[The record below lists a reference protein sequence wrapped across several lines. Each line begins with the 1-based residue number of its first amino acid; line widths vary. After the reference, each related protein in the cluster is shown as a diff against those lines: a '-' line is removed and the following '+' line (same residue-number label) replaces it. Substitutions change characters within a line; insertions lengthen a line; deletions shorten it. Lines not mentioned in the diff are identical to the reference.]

1 MLKRLL
7 ITLFMT
13 VFISCFAGNAY
24 ALDKTN
30 IHIAIDDSLAQ
41 YGHVNI
47 KTVSLGRTNRET
59 ATKMTGNAYFRQFLF
74 LNYSYT
80 DKVLVNATWYA
91 RGEQANPV
99 SNTSLI
105 ISESILREKSQ
116 NGGINLLFYP
126 DRIEIQ

>member
-13 VFISCFAGNAY
+13 VFISCFTGNAY

-41 YGHVNI
+41 YGQVNI

-59 ATKMTGNAYFRQFLF
+59 VTAVDGNAYFRHFLF
-74 LNYSYT
+74 LNYIYT
-80 DKVLVNATWYA
+80 DQVLVNASWYA

-99 SNTSLI
+99 MNTSLI
-105 ISESILREKSQ
+105 ISESTMRERSR

>member
-1 MLKRLL
+1 MLKRLV

-30 IHIAIDDSLAQ
+30 IHIAIDDSLVQ
-41 YGHVNI
+41 YDQINI
-47 KTVSLGRTNRET
+47 KTVSLGRTNR
-59 ATKMTGNAYFRQFLF
+59 ATMTTVGGNAYFKQFLF

-80 DKVLVNATWYA
+80 DKVFVNATWYA
-91 RGEQANPV
+91 CGEQVNPV
-99 SNTSLI
+99 SDTSLV
-105 ISESILREKSQ
+105 ISESTLREKSQ